1 MNLTPTLH
9 TDRLL
14 LRKIEFTDI
23 TFIHSHFS
31 NETVC
36 KYMVD
41 NEPVKTI
48 AEANDIIKW
57 SHGEATNPTNN
68 RWLITLKKSQEPIGT
83 IGFHKWDKRNN
94 ITDIG
99 YDLTPEAWEKGYM
112 TESMRLVLEFLFAEL
127 KVNKVQAVVHVDNQA
142 SQALLEKVGFEK
154 EGLIRAMYL
163 FRGVYHD
170 HLLFGVLRGEY
181 QDRF

>member
-1 MNLTPTLH
+1 MDLIPALF
-9 TDRLL
+9 TDHLI
-14 LRKIEFTDI
+14 LRKIEHTDL

-48 AEANDIIKW
+48 EEAKDIIKW
-57 SHGEATNPTNN
+57 SHGDATNPTNN
-68 RWLITLKKSQEPIGT
+68 RWLITLKDTQEPIGT

-99 YDLTPEAWEKGYM
+99 YDLTPEAWQKGYM
-112 TESMRLVLEFLFAEL
+112 TEAITAVLPFLFEEL
-127 KVNKVQAVVHVDNQA
+127 KVNKVQAIVHVDNQA
-142 SQALLEKVGFEK
+142 SQLLLKKVGFEK

-163 FRGVYHD
+163 YRGVYHD

-181 QDRF
+181 L